1 MQQLKKIWPDALAVL
16 LFIVIGF
23 VYFLTPVSQ
32 GMVLSG
38 SDHTGAIGSGRELT
52 EYHERTGEETRWTNS
67 LFSGMP
73 TYQMAPSYGSRTTLN
88 AIRNIYELGLPTV
101 VMYVFIL
108 LVGFYIL
115 MRAFGF
121 KPWLSVMGAV
131 AWAFSSYF
139 FIIIGAG
146 HIWKLLTLAFI
157 PPTIAGMVL
166 CYRGKYLWGGSVLA
180 LFLAFQILSN
190 HLQMTYYFLPVMVL
204 MSVAYFID
212 AVRNK
217 RLKNFA
223 KATAAIAVAA
233 VMAVAANLSN
243 LYHTYEYSKETM
255 RGKSELAAEGSSAKT
270 GLTAEYITQW
280 SYGIDETWTL
290 LVPNTKGGASVPL
303 SNSDIAMEKGRY
315 SQYYNSFG
323 MYWGDQPGTA
333 GPVYVGAF
341 ILFLFVLG
349 WFVVKGPMKWVL
361 LAATAIS
368 ILLSWGH
375 NFMGLTQWCI
385 DNVPLYNKFRT
396 VSSILVV
403 AEFTIP
409 LLAVMT
415 LAKLIKDRKKDNGA
429 SSVPTFRMWKFYTA
443 LALTAGIALLFALF
457 PGLFPSYTSLNEQAQ
472 LAQYPDILADLTT
485 VRKAIFTADAWRSF
499 FIVVVGAA
507 LLWLYLK
514 NKLKAVP
521 MLCMMTVLCLVDMYS
536 VNKRYLNDNMFVMP
550 EQITDSFVKTEAD
563 EQILKDTDPDYRVL
577 NFTTNTFN
585 ENETSYFHKSIGGYS
600 AVKLGRYQDLI
611 NTYIAPSGS
620 GKLSEMQQVVKAFND
635 SRGDLTAIK
644 GDSLFPV
651 LNMLNCKYFILS
663 GEGNRPFAV
672 QNPFAMGNA
681 WFVDQ
686 VMTVGSPNE
695 EIAALGTADLR
706 KTAVVD
712 RTFAAVAGKVGT
724 STVHD
729 SSSIIRLTAY
739 EPNSLDYEVTSPCG
753 GVAVFSEVYYPGWTA
768 TVDGKPVELGRADYI
783 LRMCYIPAGRHTIH
797 MEYKPSSITTTETI
811 AYTAIGL
818 LIIGFAVSIGVTIR
832 RQFGKNTDKK
842 KA

>member
-255 RGKSELAAEGSSAKT
+255 RGKSELAAEGSSAKN

-429 SSVPTFRMWKFYTA
+429 SSVPTIRMWKFYTA

-499 FIVVVGAA
+499 FIVMVGAA

-724 STVHD
+724 STIHD
-729 SSSIIRLTAY
+729 SSSVIRLTAY
-739 EPNSLDYEVTSPCG
+739 EPNSLDYEATSPCG